1 MIKMKIRM
9 RVYLMLILVIVFS
22 SCVRNKKGQTVQIQ
36 TTENSKVFEVTDVI
50 QGNTYSYMKV
60 KENMAEKW
68 VATSKTEVKAGDVLY
83 YDEALQMTNFHSKEL
98 DRTFD
103 VIYFINKVSKT
114 PIGNNMMEGGMP
126 PHSGKV
132 KTEEKSNI
140 SLKKAAGEITIA
152 QIYDNTNKYNGEEI
166 EIRGVVVK
174 VNNEIMGKNW
184 IHIQDG
190 TNGNGKFDLTVTTN
204 DKVELDEEVTFKGKI
219 ALEKD
224 FGAGYYYD
232 VIMEDAKLENT
243 SKGNTQ
249 M

>member
-1 MIKMKIRM
+1 MKM
-9 RVYLMLILVIVFS
+9 RVYLMLILVLVFS

-50 QGNTYSYMKV
+50 QGNTYTYMNV

-68 VATSKTEVKAGDVLY
+68 VATSKTEANPGDVLY
-83 YDEALQMTNFHSKEL
+83 YDEALQMNNFHSKEL

-103 VIYFINKVSKT
+103 VIYFINQVSKT
-114 PIGNNMMEGGMP
+114 PIQNNMMGGGMP

-132 KTEEKSNI
+132 ETEERSNI
-140 SLKKAAGEITIA
+140 SLQKSDNEISIA
-152 QIYDNTNKYNGEEI
+152 QIFANPDDYVGKDI
-166 EIRGVVVK
+166 EIRGIVVK

-184 IHIQDG
+184 VHIQDG
-190 TNGNGKFDLTVTTN
+190 SNNNGQFDLTVTTA
-204 DKVELDEEVTFKGKI
+204 DRVKVDDEVIFRGKVS
-219 ALEKD
+219 LEKD

-232 VIMEDAKLENT
+232 VIMEEAELLNP

>member
-1 MIKMKIRM
+1 
-9 RVYLMLILVIVFS
+9 MLILVLVFS

-50 QGNTYSYMKV
+50 QGNTYTYMNV

-68 VATSKTEVKAGDVLY
+68 VATSKTEANPGDVLY
-83 YDEALQMTNFHSKEL
+83 YDEALQMNNFHSKEL

-103 VIYFINKVSKT
+103 VIYFINQVSKT
-114 PIGNNMMEGGMP
+114 PIQNNMMGGGMP

-132 KTEEKSNI
+132 ETEERSNI
-140 SLKKAAGEITIA
+140 SLQKSDNEISIA
-152 QIYDNTNKYNGEEI
+152 QIFANPDDYVGKDI
-166 EIRGVVVK
+166 EIRGIVVK

-184 IHIQDG
+184 VHIQDG
-190 TNGNGKFDLTVTTN
+190 SNNNGQFDLTVTTA
-204 DKVELDEEVTFKGKI
+204 DRVKVDDEVIFRGKVS
-219 ALEKD
+219 LEKD

-232 VIMEDAKLENT
+232 VIMEEAELLNP